1 MANPSVQEITAQL
14 VVLTDQVQTL
24 TARLLIAEQNATLQA
39 QMGTRGGGG
48 GDSSIFDKKKLYPRE
63 LKEARS
69 FRTWS
74 ERVLAW
80 ISMDKEE
87 IGQTFKRVGRQDD
100 PLDVSALTVI
110 QAAYNKAIYG
120 HVRALTEGFRKAAKV
135 VRLTAAPLSMS
146 IH

>member
-63 LKEARS
+63 LKEAGS

-80 ISMDKEE
+80 ISMDNEE
-87 IGQTFKRVGRQDD
+87 IGQAFKRAGRQDD

-110 QAAYNKAIYG
+110 QA
-120 HVRALTEGFRKAAKV
+120 
-135 VRLTAAPLSMS
+135 P
-146 IH
+146 